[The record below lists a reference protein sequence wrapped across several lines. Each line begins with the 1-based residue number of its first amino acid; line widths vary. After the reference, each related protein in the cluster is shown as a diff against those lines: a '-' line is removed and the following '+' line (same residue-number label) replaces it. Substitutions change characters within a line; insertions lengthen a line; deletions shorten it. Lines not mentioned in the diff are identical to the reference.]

1 MTNSEI
7 TLLAREKLS
16 GKWIPAILAFFI
28 LTLVSSSIVYWT
40 QNFYVYPID
49 LPSDFP
55 FFIDKAIKPN
65 LSLHSGNI
73 VALILGGA
81 FSFGGAAFGIYLIR
95 GFKADIELVFAGF
108 RNINRFFVFLASNII
123 IAIFTL
129 AWTLLF
135 IIPGIIAALSYSM
148 TFYILVDHPEM
159 SSLDAINQ
167 SKQMMKGHKWQLFK
181 LWLRF
186 IALGFLCIFTLGI
199 GFLWLIPYVNICIAQ
214 FYDSLLED

>member
-7 TLLAREKLS
+7 TLQAREKLN
-16 GKWIPAILAFFI
+16 GKWMPAILAFFI
-28 LTLVSSSIVYWT
+28 ITLIPSLIVFWT
-40 QNFYVYPID
+40 QSFYSYPID
-49 LPSDFP
+49 LPSDIP
-55 FFIDKAIKPN
+55 FFDDKAIKPN
-65 LSLHSGNI
+65 LSVNFGNMVMFI
-73 VALILGGA
+73 IGGA
-81 FSFGGAAFGIYLIR
+81 FSFGGAVFSIFLVR
-95 GFKADIELVFAGF
+95 GFKTDIELIFAGF
-108 RNINRFFVFLASNII
+108 RDINRFLVFLASHII

-148 TFYILVDHPEM
+148 TYCILVDHPEM

>member
-28 LTLVSSSIVYWT
+28 ITLVSSSIVYWI
-40 QNFYVYPID
+40 QNLYVYPID

-108 RNINRFFVFLASNII
+108 FGIRKKLNRR
-123 IAIFTL
+123 
-129 AWTLLF
+129 
-135 IIPGIIAALSYSM
+135 
-148 TFYILVDHPEM
+148 
-159 SSLDAINQ
+159 
-167 SKQMMKGHKWQLFK
+167 
-181 LWLRF
+181 LRR
-186 IALGFLCIFTLGI
+186 
-199 GFLWLIPYVNICIAQ
+199 
-214 FYDSLLED
+214 